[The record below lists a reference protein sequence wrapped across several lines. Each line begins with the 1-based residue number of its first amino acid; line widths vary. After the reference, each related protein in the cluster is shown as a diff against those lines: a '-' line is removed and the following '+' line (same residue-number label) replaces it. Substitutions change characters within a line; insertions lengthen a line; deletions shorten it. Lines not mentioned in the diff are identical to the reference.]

1 MTYSVYKPV
10 SSRRPVVLALILAMV
25 LLTACRPQPQLPAIP
40 AQPATPGVVA
50 YIGDEAITEAQWQQA
65 RAYAQA
71 TLTLLGEP
79 GAQLDEQAVFQSF
92 LEDLLLARA
101 AAPAG
106 VRVSDAAIDAEE
118 QRMLQVGNADAARLA
133 AVLAQVGLSREGWR
147 EELGRSIL
155 AGNYLEDV
163 ALAGVAA
170 GKRDEQRRIYLQNL
184 RSQSRLQVIFKPQAI
199 EGLRVGNVAP
209 DFELDDL
216 NGKPLRLND
225 LRGKAVILNFWAT
238 WCEPCRQEMP
248 LLQKAFAQ
256 YAAEGLVIVG
266 VDLGE
271 EPAVVQNYVDQLGVD
286 FPIAL
291 DRQEQVSRRYRVFGL
306 PTSFFIDRQGVI
318 DYMLVGPVS
327 DKLLQRQLP
336 QTLRP
341 KTD

>member
-1 MTYSVYKPV
+1 M
-10 SSRRPVVLALILAMV
+10 
-25 LLTACRPQPQLPAIP
+25 
-40 AQPATPGVVA
+40 PGIVA

-71 TLTLLGEP
+71 NLTLLGEP

-101 AAPAG
+101 AAQAG
-106 VRVSDAAIDAEE
+106 VQVSDAAVETEE
-118 QRMLQVGNADAARLA
+118 KRILQVGNAEAPKLA

-147 EELGRSIL
+147 KELGRSIL

-163 ALAGVAA
+163 ALATVAP
-170 GKRDEQRRIYLQNL
+170 GKREEQRRIYLQNL
-184 RSQSRLQVIFKPQAI
+184 RAASRLQVLFKPQPI

-209 DFELDDL
+209 DFELIDL
-216 NGKPLRLND
+216 SGKPLRLRD

-238 WCEPCRQEMP
+238 WCAPCRQEMP
-248 LLQKAFAQ
+248 LLQQAFAQ
-256 YAAEGLVIVG
+256 YAPEGLVIVG

-271 EPAVVQNYVDQLGVD
+271 EQTIVQNYVDQLGID
-286 FPIAL
+286 FPIVL
-291 DRQEQVSRRYRVFGL
+291 DREEQVSRRYRVFGL
-306 PTSFFIDRQGVI
+306 PTSFFINRQGVI

-327 DKLLQRQLP
+327 DKLLHRQLP

-341 KTD
+341 ATD